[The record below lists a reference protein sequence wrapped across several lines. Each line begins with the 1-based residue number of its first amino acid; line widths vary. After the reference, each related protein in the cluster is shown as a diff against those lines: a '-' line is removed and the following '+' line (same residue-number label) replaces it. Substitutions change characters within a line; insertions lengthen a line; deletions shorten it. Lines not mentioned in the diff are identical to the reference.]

1 MKQLI
6 EVIKLVADK
15 YMDNT
20 SLILADNYLTL
31 EYLIDRTDG
40 EKDVYKTL
48 KIEEFDGMLKI
59 TPYPEKV
66 ELFKKVEDID
76 EIIEILEK
84 QSKTRKYSKEE
95 LKYIRNKYTV
105 GTKVKLIRMY
115 DLIGAVPPNT
125 TGTISY
131 VDDIG
136 TIHIEW
142 ENGSS
147 LGLNFEID
155 EFIILNERSSA
166 SGEDK

>member
-15 YMDNT
+15 YMDSTN
-20 SLILADNYLTL
+20 LILSDNYLTL
-31 EYLIDRTDG
+31 EYLIDRADG

-59 TPYPEKV
+59 TPYPERI
-66 ELFKKVEDID
+66 ELFRKVEDID

-84 QSKTRKYSKEE
+84 QSKTRQYSKEE
-95 LKYIRNKYTV
+95 LKYLRNKYKV
-105 GTKVKLIRMY
+105 GTKIKLIRMY

-125 TGTISY
+125 TGIISCI
-131 VDDIG
+131 DDIG

-155 EFIILNERSSA
+155 EFIILNERSNS
-166 SGEDK
+166 SGEDN

>member
-15 YMDNT
+15 YMNST
-20 SLILADNYLTL
+20 NLILSDNYLTL
-31 EYLIDRTDG
+31 EYLIGRTDG

-48 KIEEFDGMLKI
+48 KIEEFDGILKI

-66 ELFKKVEDID
+66 ELFKKIEDID

-84 QSKTRKYSKEE
+84 QSKTREYSKEE

-136 TIHIEW
+136 TIHIDW
-142 ENGSS
+142 ENGST

-155 EFIILNERSSA
+155 EFTILNERSNS
-166 SGEDK
+166 SGEDN